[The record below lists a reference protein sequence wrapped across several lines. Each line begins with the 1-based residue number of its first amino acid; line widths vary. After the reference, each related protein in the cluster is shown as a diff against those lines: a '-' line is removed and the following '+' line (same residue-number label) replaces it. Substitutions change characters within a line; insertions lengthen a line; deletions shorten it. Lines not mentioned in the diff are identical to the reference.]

1 MLHMRS
7 PLVLGLIASGLIG
20 CAHNKIPLTNIDD
33 TEENREIL
41 QIVKEYHKALESL
54 DADAVLSLVS
64 PRYFEDNGNLEAADD
79 YDFDGL
85 RKTLR
90 EDFKR
95 TRSMKVNIRVDAIE
109 VDDETEKAWAE
120 LYYQIHAQND
130 YPSGTKWETGS
141 DRTRLRFERVDGRW
155 LIIAGL

>member
-1 MLHMRS
+1 MIDMRS
-7 PLVLGLIASGLIG
+7 PSVLALIALGLIG
-20 CAHNKIPLTNIDD
+20 CAHSKIPLTNIDD

-41 QIVKEYHKALESL
+41 HLVREYHKALESL

-64 PRYFEDNGNLEAADD
+64 PRYFEDNGNLEADDD

-95 TRSMKVNIRVDAIE
+95 TRALKVNIRVDAVE
-109 VDDETEKAWAE
+109 VDEDTERAWAE
-120 LYYQIHAQND
+120 LYYQIHAHNE
-130 YPSGTKWETGS
+130 YPAGTKWESSS
-141 DRTRLRFERVDGRW
+141 DRTRLRFERVEGKW
-155 LIIAGL
+155 LIVAGL